1 MIFVM
6 LSSPQNQFKTKK
18 KRGFYIGQSFLF
30 WPKPLFRNH
39 SFIYI
44 FNHTLNWTTKL
55 TMLSHPSY
63 GFSTMGFTNGL
74 ITSMIAMNTE
84 GFTEKIRNI

>member
-1 MIFVM
+1 MMV
-6 LSSPQNQFKTKK
+6 
-18 KRGFYIGQSFLF
+18 R
-30 WPKPLFRNH
+30 RNEDTITLQINSITCKNTIH
-39 SFIYI
+39 DLEPFFNI
-44 FNHTLNWTTKL
+44 FNHILKWTTKL

-84 GFTEKIRNI
+84 GFTEKIRNV